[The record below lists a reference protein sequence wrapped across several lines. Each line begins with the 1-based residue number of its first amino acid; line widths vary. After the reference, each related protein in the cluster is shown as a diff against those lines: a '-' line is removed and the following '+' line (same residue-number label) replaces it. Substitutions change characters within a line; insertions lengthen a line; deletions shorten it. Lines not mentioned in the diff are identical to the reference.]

1 MQLRCRDALQI
12 IKLKRKEVGVID
24 IYFFSFFIDKFLKKC
39 QITIDFIHLMM
50 YNYKYKGG
58 EKVGKKQNKKED
70 SKQETLLKLSI
81 ILALVQLIKTIIEL
95 IAKIF

>member
-1 MQLRCRDALQI
+1 MYIANNKTEKKRSRCYRHL
-12 IKLKRKEVGVID
+12 LL
-24 IYFFSFFIDKFLKKC
+24 FFFIDKFLKKC
-39 QITIDFIHLMM
+39 QITIDFIHLMR

>member
-1 MQLRCRDALQI
+1 MLLAST
-12 IKLKRKEVGVID
+12 
-24 IYFFSFFIDKFLKKC
+24 SFFIDKFLKKF
-39 QITIDFIHLMM
+39 QITIDFIPLMM

-58 EKVGKKQNKKED
+58 EKVSKKQNKKED